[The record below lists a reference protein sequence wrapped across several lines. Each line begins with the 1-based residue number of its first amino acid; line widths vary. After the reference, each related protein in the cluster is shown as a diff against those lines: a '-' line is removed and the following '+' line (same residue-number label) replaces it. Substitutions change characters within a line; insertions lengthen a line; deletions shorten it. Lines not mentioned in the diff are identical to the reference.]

1 MSFSVTDWF
10 DVLHAWSIAVYLLPF
25 FFFFTV
31 PLSPPLTSDFHFS
44 QWAFRLYR
52 LMLTSFEDSFTFA
65 MFRQKNNNENNKI
78 DRNEVQGSRMV
89 SFFYKRIWQKICR
102 LSIIDLSS
110 VSWRSLTQQAQAW
123 ILLLLVT
130 CPSFTL
136 ICICIVLYNWCVCIR
151 REQIDKGEKKWR
163 YLVCNI
169 YILVH
174 DMTNSRHWIQSTD
187 DEFVPIFVEYFNRII
202 YGGNFFSHSFPSR
215 SFSVSSWK
223 PTFINEYLDV
233 KYVGMGIPI
242 FFSFLTWYL
251 FSLYI
256 TFPAFVHS
264 FFYIRSSILCCHFH
278 QDD

>member
-1 MSFSVTDWF
+1 MKVTN
-10 DVLHAWSIAVYLLPF
+10 
-25 FFFFTV
+25 T
-31 PLSPPLTSDFHFS
+31 TSTGLDFVIVG
-44 QWAFRLYR
+44 
-52 LMLTSFEDSFTFA
+52 
-65 MFRQKNNNENNKI
+65 N
-78 DRNEVQGSRMV
+78 
-89 SFFYKRIWQKICR
+89 
-102 LSIIDLSS
+102 LSIFYLDLHMYSTIQLM
-110 VSWRSLTQQAQAW
+110 R
-123 ILLLLVT
+123 
-130 CPSFTL
+130 
-136 ICICIVLYNWCVCIR
+136 VCIR

-256 TFPAFVHS
+256 TFPAKHIVHS